1 MSMAPGEIGTRTPE
15 NPLPVI
21 VIFGPT
27 AVGKSDLLFSLFD
40 QRFEII
46 NADSLQVFRHMD
58 VGTAK
63 PSLESRTRLTHHLVD
78 VADPSEQFNAG
89 WFVKEA
95 EALVPSI
102 RGRGRYP
109 VISGGTAFYI
119 TSFLYGLPESP
130 PVDSAIR
137 EKFRALDR
145 RSGPRGLYGLLEER
159 DPDAAARIQPND
171 RYRIIRALEVHES
184 TGRSLF
190 SFRWPRTLRLD
201 FRFLLL
207 GLQRERE
214 ELYRRIGER
223 VERMFDE
230 GFLTE
235 VKNLIAMGYGP
246 SDPGMRGIGY
256 RELLQMRA
264 GCQTISDVREL
275 IARTTRRYAKR
286 QLTFFKAVPGVQWLR
301 PDRPSD
307 VRQKI
312 EAFIGGSS

>member
-1 MSMAPGEIGTRTPE
+1 MDVGPP
-15 NPLPVI
+15 PVI

-27 AVGKSDLLFSLFD
+27 AVGKSELLFSLFD

-63 PSLESRTRLTHHLVD
+63 PSLQSRARLTHHLVD
-78 VADPSEQFNAG
+78 VANPSEQFNAG
-89 WFVKEA
+89 WFVKAA

-102 RGRGRYP
+102 RSRGNFP
-109 VISGGTAFYI
+109 VICGGTAFYI

-130 PVDSAIR
+130 PVDPAVR
-137 EKFRALDR
+137 EKFRALER
-145 RSGPRGLYGLLEER
+145 QSGPEGLYSLLQQR
-159 DPDAAARIQPND
+159 DPGGAARIQPND

-190 SFRWPRTLRLD
+190 SFRWPRTPRAD
-201 FRFLLL
+201 FRFLLI
-207 GLQRERE
+207 GLERERE

-223 VERMFDE
+223 VERMFNE
-230 GFLTE
+230 GFLKE
-235 VKNLIAMGYGP
+235 VKTLIALGYGP
-246 SDPGMRGIGY
+246 KDPGMRGIGY

-264 GCQTISDVREL
+264 GCLTMAGVRDL

-286 QLTFFKAVPGVQWLR
+286 QLTFFRAVPDVVWMS
-301 PDRPSD
+301 PDRPSE
-307 VRQKI
+307 VRERI
-312 EAFIGGSS
+312 EAFIAGST